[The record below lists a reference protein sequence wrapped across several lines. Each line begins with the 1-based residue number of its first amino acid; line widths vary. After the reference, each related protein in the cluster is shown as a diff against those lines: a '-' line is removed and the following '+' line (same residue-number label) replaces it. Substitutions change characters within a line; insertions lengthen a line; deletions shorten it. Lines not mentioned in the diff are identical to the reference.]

1 MAAAAHCSTLRGSLV
16 SSMLDLATA
25 CALERRMIIVIEL
38 QLRMGA
44 VTDDE
49 AAEVGSEW
57 RL

>member
-1 MAAAAHCSTLRGSLV
+1 
-16 SSMLDLATA
+16 MLDLATA